1 MHMFRWI
8 GTLVLSLAAGGAY
21 AFCVPGDVD
30 VCYVN
35 GVQGTRTCGSNGM
48 YGQCQVPQPPAPP
61 RFTIQPKYK
70 VLTVVYAP
78 PGTAGGGSTSAV
90 SYASGSTSGSTVSTA
105 NAFKQAY
112 SVTASTG
119 AGWLG
124 SGGEIS
130 ANFGYSRNATNT
142 QAIDIK
148 KSGTTTIAHRGP
160 SVNGIDHDRDQ
171 IWLWLNPKVDVV
183 LDTSV
188 TTWSVVGGQPMD
200 IQYVYVGHLKDPTQ
214 MPPGVAS
221 RLAVYDITPADY
233 PEILKAN
240 PFANGAATID
250 TNRYKSL
257 QTTFPYEP
265 PFAPGDPIP
274 TFSFN
279 ASYSTTSTSTTQ
291 TSNEYSTGFKVTA
304 GVNVAVFKAKLVSE
318 NKWTW
323 TDTDTRGTS
332 SGTNETAQVTIG
344 GPSYGYTGPTDI
356 AVYYDTVYKSFMFT
370 TVEGPLFASVQ
381 GKLTSASKESVVGRE
396 VVLTAAD
403 GTQYR
408 TFTNARGE
416 YRFHDKVGGAFRV
429 RSETTERAGTAS
441 LVGDG
446 ASVDLIV
453 P

>member
-1 MHMFRWI
+1 MKMLQWI
-8 GTLVLSLAAGGAY
+8 STFVFSLAAGGAY
-21 AFCVPGDVD
+21 AFCMPGDVD

-35 GVQGTRTCGSNGM
+35 GVQGTRTCGSNSM
-48 YGQCQVPQPPAPP
+48 YGPCQVPQPPAPP
-61 RFTIQPKYK
+61 RFTVQPKYK
-70 VLTVVYAP
+70 ILTVVYAP

-90 SYASGSTSGSTVSTA
+90 SYANGSSSGSTVSTA
-105 NAFKQAY
+105 NSFKQSY

-119 AGWLG
+119 AGFLG

-130 ANFGYSRNATNT
+130 ASFGYGRNSTNT

-148 KSGTTTIAHRGP
+148 KSGTTTISHRGP

-171 IWLWLNPKVDVV
+171 IWLWLNPKVELV
-183 LDTSV
+183 LDTST
-188 TTWSVVGGQPMD
+188 TTWSLVGGTPMD
-200 IQYVYVGHLKDPTQ
+200 IQYVYVGHLKDPSQ

-221 RLAVYDITPADY
+221 RLAVYEITPADY

-240 PFANGAATID
+240 PFANGAAAID
-250 TNRYKSL
+250 TNRYKPL

-279 ASYSTTSTSTTQ
+279 ASYSSTATSTAQ
-291 TSNEYSTGFKVTA
+291 TSNEYSAGFKVTA
-304 GVNVAVFKAKLVSE
+304 GVNVAVLKAKLVSD

-323 TDTDTRGTS
+323 TDTDTRATS
-332 SGTNETAQVTIG
+332 TGTNETAQVTIG
-344 GPSYGYTGPTDI
+344 GPSYGYTGPTDV
-356 AVYYDTVYKSFMFT
+356 AVYYDTIYKTFMFT
-370 TVEGPLFASVQ
+370 TVEGPLLASVQ
-381 GKLTSASKESVVGRE
+381 GKLNSGSKESVAGRE

-416 YRFHDKVGGAFRV
+416 YRFYDKVGGEFRV
-429 RSETTERAGTAS
+429 RSDTTERRGVAS
-441 LVGDG
+441 LADG
-446 ASVDLIV
+446 GSRVDLDV
-453 P
+453 Q